1 MIVVACVASS
11 PTMASPLR
19 SFASVRV
26 SLMVR
31 TKQRTLAGA
40 VLRCCSVDTR

>member
-1 MIVVACVASS
+1 MITWPAVASR
-11 PTMASPLR
+11 PAMVSPLM
-19 SFASVRV
+19 SFSSVRV

-40 VLRCCSVDTR
+40 VLRCSSVDTR